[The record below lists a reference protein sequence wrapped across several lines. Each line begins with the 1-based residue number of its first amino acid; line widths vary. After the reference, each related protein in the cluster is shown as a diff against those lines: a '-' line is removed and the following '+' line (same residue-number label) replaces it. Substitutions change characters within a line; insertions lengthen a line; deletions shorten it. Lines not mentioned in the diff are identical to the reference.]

1 MEGAISMPTYLYV
14 KTHNKTGLKYL
25 GKTIQNPYKY
35 KGSGIYWCRHLSK
48 HGNDVTTEILKEC
61 QTNNDVKYWGQYYS
75 DLWNVVVDDA
85 WANLKPE
92 TGDGGS
98 GKMLSSTKE
107 KIKQYQKSKTWTKKA
122 IQTRLDNCL
131 KAANAR
137 KGKSWTNSKRQS
149 TLNTYIQKNLTIAL
163 QIISLHDAGL
173 NNLQI
178 SKRLNISWA
187 KVKYSLQ
194 HRKDFESCK
203 LTH

>member
-1 MEGAISMPTYLYV
+1 
-14 KTHNKTGLKYL
+14 
-25 GKTIQNPYKY
+25 
-35 KGSGIYWCRHLSK
+35 
-48 HGNDVTTEILKEC
+48 
-61 QTNNDVKYWGQYYS
+61 
-75 DLWNVVVDDA
+75 
-85 WANLKPE
+85 
-92 TGDGGS
+92 
-98 GKMLSSTKE
+98 MLSSTKE

-163 QIISLHDAGL
+163 QIISLHDTGL

-178 SKRLNISWA
+178 SKQLNITWD